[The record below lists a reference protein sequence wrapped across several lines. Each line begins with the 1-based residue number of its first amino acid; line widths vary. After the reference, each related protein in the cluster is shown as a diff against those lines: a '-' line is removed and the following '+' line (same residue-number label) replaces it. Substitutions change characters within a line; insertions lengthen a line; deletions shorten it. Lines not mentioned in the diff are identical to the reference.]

1 MNVIENI
8 LTTKKYR
15 NIKAVLDMKK
25 ALLELVDYEID
36 MNDKNAPHEFKAHID
51 KTLRD
56 IIKNIPYSLSID
68 KPICL
73 NEWFQDMN
81 PRRNPIYSTDSGHF
95 EPRVVTTID
104 TGHIDGTSISVGRI
118 NGNSISDLVHR
129 PNRGP
134 NPYVTLTS
142 DRLSSEALYRLSDGT
157 ISSRSN
163 RVYQEEDNETDDK

>member
-15 NIKAVLDMKK
+15 NIKIVLDMKK
-25 ALLELVDYEID
+25 ALLELIDYEID
-36 MNDKNAPHEFKAHID
+36 MNDKNIVHTFKNHID

-56 IIKNIPYSLSID
+56 ITRNVPYNLSVDTID
-68 KPICL
+68 FPSR
-73 NEWFQDMN
+73 WFQDMS
-81 PRRNPIYSTDSGHF
+81 PQRNPIYTDSSGHF
-95 EPRVVTTID
+95 EPRVVTTVD

-142 DRLSSEALYRLSDGT
+142 DRLSADTLYTMYDGT
-157 ISSRSN
+157 ISSRSS
-163 RVYQEEDNETDDK
+163 RRNETDDK